1 MANNDRDD
9 IIPYLIHR
17 YGSADPFKIAE
28 QLNVDVRWTDLGGEV
43 LGRTRNLFGQPIVM
57 LDFSIRESLKKYFVM
72 GHELGHVLLHA
83 DVGGYYKMVPHGD
96 DRAEAQADVFGKELM
111 IWLFQEDYGRL
122 PDTYGD
128 LVHAYGCPEM

>member
-1 MANNDRDD
+1 MDSKM
-9 IIPYLIHR
+9 IGYIVHR
-17 YGSADPFKIAE
+17 YGTADPFRIADE
-28 QLNVDVRWTDLGGEV
+28 LGVDLRWADLGANVMGKTQYM
-43 LGRTRNLFGQPIVM
+43 LGQPVVM
-57 LDFSIRESLKKYFVM
+57 LNESVHDSNQRYYVM
-72 GHELGHVLLHA
+72 AHELGHVILHA

-96 DRAEAQADVFGKELM
+96 DKAEAEADTFGKELM